1 MSLLE
6 HPTAQSLLADAEVSA
21 QDVRRCRRRLE
32 CFLQRYLPRFYRS
45 EQRQLAHVVL
55 QGKLSQLQRKTCE
68 PIAYL
73 ADRQR
78 KPVQN
83 FVGAGAWD
91 DEAVMTELRRHVAQE
106 CADPDAVL
114 VLDPSAFPKKGNAS
128 CGVSR
133 QWCGRLGKIEN
144 CQVGV
149 FLSYVTAAGYA
160 PVDRQLYLPEDWAE
174 DAKRREQTHIPPEVT
189 FQERWRIGLKLLERS
204 TSALPFGW
212 IAGDDEFG
220 RCSAFRAA
228 LRQRQWRYVL
238 DVPCNTLIRDL
249 NEEPALGRRVPPWRR
264 VEDWAKTQPSR
275 RWRRLE
281 LGDGAKGPKVVRVLE
296 AWVQTK
302 NEAGRGGPWERLV
315 VIRTVADESQVW
327 YTLSNARIEV
337 PLSKLAVVHGRRHG
351 VEEMLQTGKGEV
363 GLAQYEVR
371 SWMGWHHH
379 VTLSLLALW
388 FLILEKQELGKKN
401 PGVDGASD
409 A

>member
-302 NEAGRGGPWERLV
+302 NEAGRGGTWERLV